1 MARRAGPRGASRA
14 DDGAGAVVRGPARVG
29 RRTKDL
35 TSRIRP
41 GDVAVIDHAD
51 LDRVA
56 AEGLVGAEPSAVVN
70 ASASVTG
77 RYPNTGPLL
86 VIRAGIPLVDSVG
99 EEVMDAILDGRSLEV
114 DGDTIRC
121 GDFTAVGTRQT
132 EALLEAAI
140 EAAKASLGE
149 ELERFAANTLEYLRR
164 EKHLVVDDLD
174 VPDVGIDM
182 KGRHAL
188 VAVRGPDYREDLA
201 ALRLSGYLQ
210 EVRPVIIAVDGAADA
225 LIAIGRQP
233 DVIIGDM
240 DSVSEHAL
248 RCGAVLVV
256 HGFPDGR
263 APGAKRLVDLGL
275 DHLVWSATGTSEDI
289 AMLLA
294 FERGASLIVAVGTHS
309 SMTEFLDK
317 GRAGMASTFLV
328 RLKVGPIL
336 VDAKGV
342 SRLYQSRVRKLD
354 LILLISAA
362 LFALLVVTAVSQPAR
377 LFLDNLKNAIELFFR

>member
-1 MARRAGPRGASRA
+1 MAARSL
-14 DDGAGAVVRGPARVG
+14 AVKGTARIG
-29 RRTKDL
+29 SRTKDL
-35 TSRIRP
+35 TARLRP
-41 GDVAVIDHAD
+41 GDVAIIDHVD

-56 AEGLVGAEPSAVVN
+56 AEGLVAAEPAAVVN
-70 ASASVTG
+70 AAASVSG
-77 RYPNTGPLL
+77 RYPNQGPLFL
-86 VIRAGIPLVDSVG
+86 VEAGIPLLDGVG
-99 EEVMDAILDGRSLEV
+99 AEVMDAILDGRTVEV
-114 DGDTIRC
+114 VDDTLRC
-121 GDFTAVGTRQT
+121 GDATFAGVRQT
-132 EALLEAAI
+132 KESLQAAV
-140 EAAKASLGE
+140 EAAKASLGA
-149 ELERFAANTLEYLRR
+149 ELERFAANTLEYLQR

-174 VPDVGIDM
+174 VPDVGVDM

-188 VAVRGPDYREDLA
+188 IAVRGPDYREDLA
-201 ALRLSGYLQ
+201 ALRQTGYLQ

-225 LIAIGRQP
+225 LLAIGRTP

-240 DSVSEHAL
+240 DSVSERGL

-256 HGFPDGR
+256 HGYADGR
-263 APGAKRLVDLGL
+263 APGAVRLVELGL

-294 FERGASLIVAVGTHS
+294 YERGASLIVAVGTHS

-354 LILLISAA
+354 LVLLIGAA

-377 LFLDNLKNAIELFFR
+377 LFLDNLKNAVDLFFR

>member
-1 MARRAGPRGASRA
+1 MARSVGSSGLSGNDEAF
-14 DDGAGAVVRGPARVG
+14 VRGPARIG

-35 TSRIRP
+35 TARIRP

-56 AEGLVGAEPSAVVN
+56 AEGLVAAEPAAVVN
-70 ASASVTG
+70 ASASITG

-86 VIRAGIPLVDSVG
+86 LLLAGIPLVDNVG
-99 EEVMDAILDGRSLEV
+99 SEVMDALMDGRSVEL
-114 DGDTIRC
+114 DGPTIRS
-121 GDFTAVGTRQT
+121 GDFTAIGTRQT
-132 EALLEAAI
+132 RESLELAI
-140 EAAKASLGE
+140 EVAKASLGE
-149 ELERFAANTLEYLRR
+149 ELERFASNTLEYLRR

-174 VPDVGIDM
+174 VPDVGVEM

-188 VAVRGPDYREDLA
+188 VAVRGPDYREDLS
-201 ALRLSGYLQ
+201 ALRLSGYLH
-210 EVRPVIIAVDGAADA
+210 EVKPVIIAVDGAADA
-225 LIAIGRQP
+225 LLAIGRKP

-240 DSVSEHAL
+240 DSVSEQGL

-263 APGAKRLVDLGL
+263 APGAQRLVDLDL
-275 DHLVWSATGTSEDI
+275 PHTVWHATGTSEDI

-328 RLKVGPIL
+328 RLKVGPVL

-342 SRLYQSRVRKLD
+342 SRLYQSHVRKLD
-354 LILLISAA
+354 LVLLIGAA
-362 LFALLVVTAVSQPAR
+362 AFALLVVTAVSQPAR

>member
-1 MARRAGPRGASRA
+1 MARRAATRGGEPS
-14 DDGAGAVVRGPARVG
+14 DAGVVRGPARVG

-35 TSRIRP
+35 TVRLRP
-41 GDVAVIDHAD
+41 GDIAVIDHAD
-51 LDRVA
+51 LDRIA
-56 AEGLVGAEPSAVVN
+56 AEGLVAAEPAAVVN
-70 ASASVTG
+70 AAASVTG
-77 RYPNTGPLL
+77 RYPNTGPLIL
-86 VIRAGIPLVDSVG
+86 VRAGIPLVDGIGS
-99 EEVMDAILDGRSLEV
+99 EVMDAVLDGRSLEIV
-114 DGDTIRC
+114 GADVRC
-121 GDFTAVGTRQT
+121 GDFSATGIRQD
-132 EALLEAAI
+132 ESSLSAAI
-140 EAAKASLGE
+140 DAARDSLGE
-149 ELERFAANTLEYLRR
+149 ELERFASNTLEYLRR

-174 VPDVGIDM
+174 VPDVGVDM

-188 VAVRGPDYREDLA
+188 VAVRGPDYREDLT
-201 ALRLSGYLQ
+201 ALRQSGYLQ
-210 EVRPVIIAVDGAADA
+210 EVSPVIIAVDGAADA
-225 LIAIGRQP
+225 LLANGRRP

-263 APGAKRLVDLGL
+263 APGAKRLIDLDL
-275 DHLVWSATGTSEDI
+275 EHTVWSATGTSEDI

-342 SRLYQSRVRKLD
+342 SRLYQSHVRKLD
-354 LILLISAA
+354 LVLLIAAA

-377 LFLDNLKNAIELFFR
+377 LFLDNLKNAVELFFR

>member
-1 MARRAGPRGASRA
+1 MARQHETI
-14 DDGAGAVVRGPARVG
+14 VRGPARVG

-35 TSRIRP
+35 TVRLRP
-41 GDVAVIDHAD
+41 GDVAVIDHVD

-56 AEGLVGAEPSAVVN
+56 AEGLVAAAPAAVVN
-70 ASASVTG
+70 AAASVSG
-77 RYPNTGPLL
+77 RYPNMGPLL
-86 VIRAGIPLVDSVG
+86 LVDAGIPLVDG
-99 EEVMDAILDGRSLEV
+99 LGAEIMDAILDGRSLEIEGELV
-114 DGDTIRC
+114 RC
-121 GDFTAVGTRQT
+121 GEFEATGVRQT
-132 EALLEAAI
+132 RATLEASI
-140 EAAKASLGE
+140 ELAKASLGE

-164 EKHLVVDDLD
+164 ERHLVVDDLD
-174 VPDVGIDM
+174 VPDVGVDM

-188 VAVRGPDYREDLA
+188 IAVRGPDYREDLA
-201 ALRLSGYLQ
+201 ALRQTGYLQ

-225 LIAIGRQP
+225 LLAIGRTP

-240 DSVSEHAL
+240 DSVSERGL
-248 RCGAVLVV
+248 RCGAALVV
-256 HGFPDGR
+256 HGYPDGR
-263 APGAKRLVDLGL
+263 APGAQRLIDAGL
-275 DHLVWSATGTSEDI
+275 EHIVWNATGTSEDI

-294 FERGASLIVAVGTHS
+294 YERGASLIVAVGTHS

-354 LILLISAA
+354 LVLLIGAA

-377 LFLDNLKNAIELFFR
+377 LFLDNLKNAIELIVR

>member
-1 MARRAGPRGASRA
+1 MARRAMTRGGGEPSE
-14 DDGAGAVVRGPARVG
+14 AGIVRGPARVG

-35 TSRIRP
+35 TARLRP
-41 GDVAVIDHAD
+41 GDIAVIDHAD

-56 AEGLVGAEPSAVVN
+56 AEGLVAAEPAAVVN
-70 ASASVTG
+70 AAASVTG
-77 RYPNTGPLL
+77 RYPNTGPLIL
-86 VIRAGIPLVDSVG
+86 VRAGIPLVDGVG
-99 EEVMDAILDGRSLEV
+99 SEVMDAVLDGRSLEITGADV
-114 DGDTIRC
+114 RC
-121 GDFTAVGTRQT
+121 GDFSATGVRQDESSLVTAIDVAR
-132 EALLEAAI
+132 E
-140 EAAKASLGE
+140 SLGE
-149 ELERFAANTLEYLRR
+149 ELERFASNTLEYLRR

-174 VPDVGIDM
+174 VPDVGVDM

-188 VAVRGPDYREDLA
+188 VAVRGPDYREDLT
-201 ALRLSGYLQ
+201 ALRQSGYLQ

-225 LIAIGRQP
+225 LLANGRRP

-263 APGAKRLVDLGL
+263 APGAKRLIDLDL
-275 DHLVWSATGTSEDI
+275 EHIVWSATGTSEDI

-342 SRLYQSRVRKLD
+342 SRLYQSHVRKLD
-354 LILLISAA
+354 LVLLIAAA

-377 LFLDNLKNAIELFFR
+377 LFLDNLKNAVELFFR

>member
-1 MARRAGPRGASRA
+1 MARGRGGSS
-14 DDGAGAVVRGPARVG
+14 DTGLVRGPARVG

-35 TSRIRP
+35 TARLRP
-41 GDVAVIDHAD
+41 GDIAVIDHAD

-56 AEGLVGAEPSAVVN
+56 AEGLVAAEPAAVVN

-77 RYPNTGPLL
+77 RYPNTGPLI
-86 VIRAGIPLVDSVG
+86 VVRAGIPLVDGVG
-99 EEVMDAILDGRSLEV
+99 GEVMDAVLDGRTLEIEGGEV
-114 DGDTIRC
+114 RC
-121 GDFTAVGTRQT
+121 GDYSGTGVRQDEASLAMAIDTAR
-132 EALLEAAI
+132 
-140 EAAKASLGE
+140 ASLGE
-149 ELERFAANTLEYLRR
+149 ELERFASNTLEYLRR

-174 VPDVGIDM
+174 VPDVGVDM

-188 VAVRGPDYREDLA
+188 VAVRGPDYREDLT
-201 ALRLSGYLQ
+201 ALRQSGYLQ

-225 LIAIGRQP
+225 LLAIGRRP

-240 DSVSEHAL
+240 DSVSESAL

-263 APGAKRLVDLGL
+263 APGAKRLLDLDL
-275 DHLVWSATGTSEDI
+275 DHMVWSATGTSEDI

-328 RLKVGPIL
+328 RLKVGPVL

-354 LILLISAA
+354 LVLLIAAA

>member
-1 MARRAGPRGASRA
+1 MAVRGVPGPSGRLSG
-14 DDGAGAVVRGPARVG
+14 GLVRGPAKVG

-35 TSRIRP
+35 TSRLRP
-41 GDVAVIDHAD
+41 GDVVVIDHVD

-56 AEGLVGAEPSAVVN
+56 AEGLVGAEPAAVVN
-70 ASASVTG
+70 AAMSVSG
-77 RYPNTGPLL
+77 RYPNLGPLL
-86 VIRAGIPLVDSVG
+86 LVDAGIPLLDGVG
-99 EEVMDAILDGRSLEV
+99 PEIMDVILDGRIVEL
-114 DGDTIRC
+114 DGDTLRC
-121 GDFTAVGTRQT
+121 GDDLFTGVRQT
-132 EALLEAAI
+132 RESLEAAI
-140 EAAKASLGE
+140 ETAKASLGA
-149 ELERFAANTLEYLRR
+149 ELEAFASNTLEYLKR

-174 VPDVGIDM
+174 VPDVGVDM

-188 VAVRGPDYREDLA
+188 IAVRGPDYREDLA
-201 ALRLSGYLQ
+201 ALRQTGYLQ

-225 LIAIGRQP
+225 LLAIGRKP

-240 DSVSEHAL
+240 DSVSERGL
-248 RCGAVLVV
+248 RCGATLVV
-256 HGFPDGR
+256 HGYPDGR
-263 APGAKRLVDLGL
+263 APGAQRLIDLDL
-275 DHLVWSATGTSEDI
+275 EHLVWNATGTSEDI

-294 FERGASLIVAVGTHS
+294 YERGANLIVAVGTHS

-328 RLKVGPIL
+328 RLKVGPVL

-354 LILLISAA
+354 LVLLISAA

-377 LFLDNLKNAIELFFR
+377 LFLDNLKNAIDLLFR

>member
-1 MARRAGPRGASRA
+1 
-14 DDGAGAVVRGPARVG
+14 
-29 RRTKDL
+29 
-35 TSRIRP
+35 
-41 GDVAVIDHAD
+41 
-51 LDRVA
+51 
-56 AEGLVGAEPSAVVN
+56 
-70 ASASVTG
+70 
-77 RYPNTGPLL
+77 
-86 VIRAGIPLVDSVG
+86 
-99 EEVMDAILDGRSLEV
+99 
-114 DGDTIRC
+114 
-121 GDFTAVGTRQT
+121 
-132 EALLEAAI
+132 
-140 EAAKASLGE
+140 
-149 ELERFAANTLEYLRR
+149 
-164 EKHLVVDDLD
+164 
-174 VPDVGIDM
+174 M

-188 VAVRGPDYREDLA
+188 VAVRGPDYREDLT
-201 ALRLSGYLQ
+201 ALRQSGYLQ

-225 LIAIGRQP
+225 LLANGRRP

-263 APGAKRLVDLGL
+263 APGAKRLIDLDL
-275 DHLVWSATGTSEDI
+275 EHIVWSATGTSEDI

-342 SRLYQSRVRKLD
+342 SRLYQSHVRKLD
-354 LILLISAA
+354 LVLLIAAA

-377 LFLDNLKNAIELFFR
+377 LFLDNLKNAVELFFR